1 MKTQQI
7 FILALL
13 VLGFSNIAK
22 AGRPEDKKKRPAPPI
37 KLEAVSG
44 NRVDITRGQKYYSFK
59 CTPNSV
65 STCYYKIVVNTPSLP
80 GDTTNPGCPVTELDP
95 KNWPHTFEE
104 DGIYIGVIDDGVIT
118 YYHTDNLEQ
127 TESPDGAGCQVN
139 MTLK

>member
-1 MKTQQI
+1 MKTQQVI
-7 FILALL
+7 ILTLI
-13 VLGFSNIAK
+13 VLCFSNIAK
-22 AGRPEDKKKRPAPPI
+22 AGEPEKRDKKPAPPI

-44 NRVDITRGQKYYSFK
+44 NRKDLFKNGKVYSFT
-59 CTPNSV
+59 CTPNAV
-65 STCYYKIVVNTPSLP
+65 STCYYKIVINTPSLP